1 MSKRPKKESTNGK
14 SAQPTKKR
22 KTAPRPSKELETRF
36 ITLCDKYPDGLRE
49 DVLAKEMN
57 DVDVASRA
65 SLINSLAARRRLQ
78 FLQVGDVIAYKLVGQ
93 VESDKTGGMSQEE
106 SVVYQLVKE
115 EGAKGVWR
123 RIIVRK
129 SHLPP
134 LRVDKILKG
143 LISQQ
148 IIKAV
153 KGVQGKQKV
162 YMLFELEPEKQLA
175 VWYDEDGK
183 FDQEFLATASKV
195 CIEYLRKKGPSN
207 ADEICEFAKS
217 KSIFATPP
225 EAIDIAGLLF
235 SMSCDSVNNVEVDPS
250 SLAVISCN
258 KDEISKQTRLCY
270 RMSKAA
276 EITTL
281 FTSIPC
287 CSCPLRTKCSVNGV
301 INPQSCQYLA
311 KWLEF

>member
-1 MSKRPKKESTNGK
+1 MSKRPASGGAAPAPAKK
-14 SAQPTKKR
+14 QKKR
-22 KTAPRPSKELETRF
+22 APRPGQEFESKF
-36 ITLCDKYPDGLRE
+36 FALCQRYPDGLKE
-49 DVLAKEMN
+49 DVLAREMSE
-57 DVDVASRA
+57 VDVKVRA
-65 SLINSLAARRRLQ
+65 DMINSLAARRRLA
-78 FLQVGDVIAYKLVGQ
+78 FLQTADNKIAYKLIGKK
-93 VESDKTGGMSQEE
+93 ESDKTGGMSQEE

-134 LRVDKILKG
+134 LRVDKILKA
-143 LISQQ
+143 LINQQ

-183 FDQEFLATASKV
+183 FDAEFLATATKICV
-195 CIEYLRKKGPSN
+195 NYLKKKGASN
-207 ADEICEFAKS
+207 ADEICSFVKS
-217 KSIFATPP
+217 KSIFAQPP
-225 EAIDIAGLLF
+225 QPSDIAGLLF
-235 SMSCDSVNNVEVDPS
+235 SLSCDANTNVEIDPS

-258 KDEISKQTRLCY
+258 TEEVSRQTRLCY
-270 RMSKAA
+270 RLCKKAA
-276 EITTL
+276 FSPL
-281 FTSIPC
+281 FNDIPC
-287 CSCPLRTKCSVNGV
+287 CCCPVRDKCTMDGAVNPRDCEY
-301 INPQSCQYLA
+301 IA

>member
-1 MSKRPKKESTNGK
+1 MSKRPKKEAAGG
-14 SAQPTKKR
+14 QPAKKR
-22 KTAPRPSKELETRF
+22 KTASTRPSKELETRF
-36 ITLCDKYPDGLRE
+36 VTLCEKYPEGLRE
-49 DVLAKEMN
+49 DVLAKEMS
-57 DVDVASRA
+57 DVDVAARA
-65 SLINSLAARRRLQ
+65 TLINSLAARRRLS
-78 FLQVGDVIAYKLVGQ
+78 FLQQGDVIAYKLIGKQ
-93 VESDKTGGMSQEE
+93 ESDKTGGMSQEE

-134 LRVDKILKG
+134 LRVDKILKA
-143 LISQQ
+143 LINQQ

-162 YMLFELEPEKQLA
+162 YMLYELEPEKQLA
-175 VWYDEDGK
+175 VWYDEEGK

-195 CIEYLRKKGPSN
+195 CIEYLKKKGPSN

-225 EAIDIAGLLF
+225 EAVDLAGLLF

-250 SLAVISCN
+250 SLAVISCS

-270 RMSKAA
+270 RISKAA
-276 EITTL
+276 EITAF
-281 FTSIPC
+281 FTNIPC
-287 CSCPLRTKCSVNGV
+287 CSCPVREKCSMTSV
-301 INPQSCQYLA
+301 INPRSCQYLT